1 MTDDIAIR
9 VSGLSKSFGAQ
20 KVLDGINIDVRRGEI
35 FAVMGLSGSGK
46 SVLVKHFV
54 GLHTIDEGDILIEGA
69 SLKDMDSRERL
80 AYLRRIGMVFQ
91 HAALFDSLTTGEN
104 VAFPLRERGE
114 KDEAKIT
121 ARVTEML
128 TAVGL
133 EEAADKMPSQ
143 LSGGMQ
149 KRAGIARGL
158 VGSPDFLFFDEPTT
172 GLDPITSVL
181 IENLI
186 METHERFGYTG
197 VVITHSVTTAQRI
210 ADRLAL
216 LWKGRIRA
224 LGTPD
229 EIMASPDPVVQGFL
243 RQDPSVLDAD

>member
-20 KVLDGINIDVRRGEI
+20 KVLDGIDIDVRRGEI

-54 GLHTIDEGDILIEGA
+54 GLHSIDEGDILIEGA

-80 AYLRRIGMVFQ
+80 AYLQRIGMVFQ

-133 EEAADKMPSQ
+133 EEAADKMPAE

-186 METHERFGYTG
+186 METHARFGYTG

-210 ADRLAL
+210 ANRLAL

>member
-1 MTDDIAIR
+1 MTADVAIR

-20 KVLDGINIDVRRGEI
+20 KVLDGIDIEVRRGEI

-69 SLKDMDSRERL
+69 SLKAMDARARL

-91 HAALFDSLTTGEN
+91 HSALFDSLTTAEN
-104 VAFPLRERGE
+104 VAFPLREQGE
-114 KDEAKIT
+114 KDETKIA
-121 ARVTEML
+121 ARVAEML
-128 TAVGL
+128 AAVGL
-133 EEAADKMPSQ
+133 EAAGDKLPAE

-158 VGSPDFLFFDEPTT
+158 VGAPDFLFFDEPTT

-186 METHERFGYTG
+186 METHDRFGYTG
-197 VVITHSVTTAQRI
+197 VVITHSVMTAQRI
-210 ADRLAL
+210 ADRIAL

-224 LGTPD
+224 LGTPA
-229 EIMASPDPVVQGFL
+229 EVMASADPVVQGFL

>member
-1 MTDDIAIR
+1 MTQEIAIR
-9 VSGLSKSFGAQ
+9 IAGLSKRFGAQ
-20 KVLDGINIDVRRGEI
+20 TVLEGIDLDVRKGEI

-46 SVLVKHFV
+46 SVLVKHLV
-54 GLHTIDEGDILIEGA
+54 GLHSIDEGDILIEGV
-69 SLKDMDSRERL
+69 SLKNMSPEARL

-114 KDEAKIT
+114 KDEAKIA

-128 TAVGL
+128 AAVGL
-133 EEAADKMPSQ
+133 EGAIEKMPAE

-186 METHERFGYTG
+186 LETHARFGYTG
-197 VVITHSVTTAQRI
+197 VVITHSVSTAQRI
-210 ADRLAL
+210 ADRIAL
-216 LWKGRIRA
+216 LWKGCIRA

-229 EIMASPDPVVQGFL
+229 EIMASPDPIVQGFL
-243 RQDPSVLDAD
+243 RQDPRVLDAD

>member
-1 MTDDIAIR
+1 MTDDVAIR
-9 VSGLSKSFGAQ
+9 VSGLSKSFGTQ
-20 KVLDGINIDVRRGEI
+20 KVLDGVDIDVRRGEI

-69 SLKDMDSRERL
+69 SLKGMNSQERL

-128 TAVGL
+128 AAVGL
-133 EEAADKMPSQ
+133 EEAVDKMPAQ

-186 METHERFGYTG
+186 METHDRFGYTG
-197 VVITHSVTTAQRI
+197 VVITHSVITAQRI

-229 EIMASPDPVVQGFL
+229 EIMASTDPVVQGFL

>member
-9 VSGLSKSFGAQ
+9 VSGLSKSFGTQ
-20 KVLDGINIDVRRGEI
+20 KVLDGIDIDVRRGEI

-54 GLHTIDEGDILIEGA
+54 GLHTIDEGDILIEGV

-80 AYLRRIGMVFQ
+80 AYLQRIGMVFQ
-91 HAALFDSLTTGEN
+91 HSALFDSLTTAEN

-121 ARVTEML
+121 TRVTEML
-128 TAVGL
+128 AAVGL
-133 EEAADKMPSQ
+133 EEAADKMPAE

-149 KRAGIARGL
+149 KRAGLARGL

-186 METHERFGYTG
+186 METHARFGYTG

-210 ADRLAL
+210 ASRLAL

-229 EIMASPDPVVQGFL
+229 EVMASSDPVVRGFL

>member
-1 MTDDIAIR
+1 MTQELAIR
-9 VSGLSKSFGAQ
+9 IAGLGKRFGTQ
-20 KVLDGINIDVRRGEI
+20 TVLEGIDLDVRKGEI

-46 SVLVKHFV
+46 SVLVKHLV
-54 GLHTIDEGDILIEGA
+54 GLHTIDEGDILIEGV
-69 SLKDMDSRERL
+69 SLKSMSPEARL

-114 KDEAKIT
+114 KDEAKIA
-121 ARVTEML
+121 ARVAEML
-128 TAVGL
+128 AAVGL
-133 EEAADKMPSQ
+133 EGAIEKMPAE

-158 VGSPDFLFFDEPTT
+158 VGSPDFLYFDEPTT

-186 METHERFGYTG
+186 LETHDRFGYTG
-197 VVITHSVTTAQRI
+197 VVITHSVSTAQRI
-210 ADRLAL
+210 ADRIAL

-229 EIMASPDPVVQGFL
+229 EIMASPDPIVQGFL
-243 RQDPSVLDAD
+243 RQDPRVLDAD